1 MESTQPP
8 IRVLVP
14 GKAYR
19 YEATDATHEW
29 QFCQIEGLAIDKN
42 ITFANLKA
50 TLEDFARKIFGSRRK
65 SRFRCDF
72 FPFVEPGAE
81 MSIDCFKCDGAG
93 CKVCG
98 NTGWIEIMGAGMVHP
113 EVLKGVG
120 YDPDVYSGFAF
131 GMGAERISML
141 KHGID
146 LSLIHI

>member
-1 MESTQPP
+1 
-8 IRVLVP
+8 
-14 GKAYR
+14 
-19 YEATDATHEW
+19 
-29 QFCQIEGLAIDKN
+29 
-42 ITFANLKA
+42 
-50 TLEDFARKIFGSRRK
+50 
-65 SRFRCDF
+65 
-72 FPFVEPGAE
+72 

-146 LSLIHI
+146 DIRHFYSNDIRFLDQFSSSSTGRS